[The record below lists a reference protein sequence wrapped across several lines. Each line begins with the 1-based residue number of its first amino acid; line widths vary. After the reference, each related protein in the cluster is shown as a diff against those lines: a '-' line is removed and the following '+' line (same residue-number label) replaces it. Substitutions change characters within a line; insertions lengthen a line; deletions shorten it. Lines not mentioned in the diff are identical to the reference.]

1 MDVADGVQE
10 VVSLINDNYVPFER
24 NAHSLPCGSMQ
35 QRVIG
40 HHNELSGVEGRRG
53 EGGKGRGKG
62 RRNGRQ
68 RGVEREG
75 ERSGRGR

>member
-10 VVSLINDNYVPFER
+10 VVRLINDNYVPFER

-53 EGGKGRGKG
+53 EGGKGRG
-62 RRNGRQ
+62 NGRQ

-75 ERSGRGR
+75 KRSGRGR